1 MITRR
6 DLLTGLLAGFLL
18 RQLGHQPAHAQET
31 LRLGVLPVMSA
42 RASLEAFQPL
52 LDYLSRVRRQ
62 RPELLTT
69 PNFHGLYQR
78 IREGQFDVAL
88 VPPHVARL
96 AQADLGWQPLARCT
110 PDHRSLLLV
119 PEQGGPTGPE
129 GLRGGVIAV
138 LDRSALVVLI
148 ALEALRQRGLQEGRD
163 FALLETRSYES
174 SRLAVVQGR
183 AQAFVS
189 RSQGFFNEAQ
199 RDRFRILLDAGSL
212 PGYVFAAS
220 PRLSPIARYHLAQHL
235 LSFAATPEAAPML
248 ARLGYQSMVA
258 TTGEGLRQLDP
269 YLDSTRAALSAAG

>member
-1 MITRR
+1 MES
-6 DLLTGLLAGFLL
+6 L
-18 RQLGHQPAHAQET
+18 RF
-31 LRLGVLPVMSA
+31 GVLPVMSA
-42 RASLEAFQPL
+42 RASLETFQPL
-52 LDYLSRVRRQ
+52 LDHLGRLGRQ
-62 RPELLTT
+62 RPELITT
-69 PNFHGLYQR
+69 PNFQELYRR
-78 IREGQFDVAL
+78 ISEGWFDFAL
-88 VPPHVARL
+88 IPPHMARL
-96 AQADLGWQPLARCT
+96 AQVDLGWQPMVSCA
-110 PDHRSLLLV
+110 PDHRSQLLAL
-119 PEQGGPTGPE
+119 EQGGPAGVE
-129 GLRGGVIAV
+129 DLRGGGIAV

-148 ALEALRQRGLQEGRD
+148 ALEALRQRGLREGRD
-163 FALLETRSYES
+163 FSLLETRSYES

-235 LSFAATPEAAPML
+235 LSFAATPEAAPLL

>member
-1 MITRR
+1 MTTRR
-6 DLLTGLLAGFLL
+6 DLLTALLAGFLL
-18 RQLGHQPAHAQET
+18 RRLGQQPAHAQDT
-31 LRLGVLPVMSA
+31 LRVGVLPVMSA

-69 PNFHGLYQR
+69 PNFQGLYRR
-78 IREGQFDVAL
+78 IREGLFDVAL

-119 PEQGGPTGPE
+119 PEQGGPTEPE

-163 FALLETRSYES
+163 FSLLETRSYES
-174 SRLAVVQGR
+174 SRLAVAQGR

-199 RDRFRILLDAGSL
+199 RDRFRTLLDAGPL
-212 PGYVFAAS
+212 PGYVFIAA
-220 PRLSPIARYHLAQHL
+220 PRLSPVARYHLGQDL
-235 LSFAATPEAAPML
+235 LSFAATPEAAPLL
-248 ARLGYQSMVA
+248 ARLGYQSLTA
-258 TTGEGLRQLDP
+258 AGEESMQLLDP
-269 YLDSTRAALSAAG
+269 YLDSTRAALSAAP